1 MSKFAPKFFGR
12 FFLPFAY
19 LPAVD
24 HYIMF
29 VGDAVDADRTKCK
42 VFKTHCANYTL
53 VDEPYSSVMPQRF
66 TNSFGH
72 VEGKNRNDTGRK
84 VILQRESDELL
95 HSHDRAYPP

>member
-1 MSKFAPKFFGR
+1 VSKFAPKFFGR

-53 VDEPYSSVMPQRF
+53 VDEPSTIISRDSSVTPQPF

-72 VEGKNRNDTGRK
+72 GEEQKWERYGK
-84 VILQRESDELL
+84 ESD
-95 HSHDRAYPP
+95 SAARIR